1 MNDTKEFNKWWKE
14 NMPNPDWLS
23 SEHSTDACKAWE
35 AACEYKNQEIETLKQ
50 KIEKMKQCLEF
61 YADKDS
67 YIEQNGMMAKYF
79 TDLEDT
85 DYEEIPEKTKNGRNI
100 FVAGKRA
107 RNLLKEMENHL

>member
-1 MNDTKEFNKWWKE
+1 MA
-14 NMPNPDWLS
+14 NPDWLR

-35 AACEYKNQEIETLKQ
+35 AACEYKNQEIETLKQEIETLKQ

-67 YIEQNGMMAKYF
+67 YIEQNSMMAKYF

-85 DYEEIPEKTKNGRNI
+85 DYEEIPEKTENGRNI